1 MRIRIQS
8 LLLLAVVLFCTHAR
22 AQSDLLLSNTD
33 ANFSTFNPAHLNTNG
48 LIHAHLFARQQWIGF
63 PDAPSMQKVGVDYF
77 SPERSM
83 GLKFNFINL
92 TAGKETTRQASLSYM
107 YRVAFSDQLH
117 LALGI
122 SAGLYNRFIR
132 YSELV
137 FVDGNEPLI
146 KPDESYLRPDFEFGF
161 ELQWQNFS
169 AGMAANHIT
178 TPSRE
183 ATIFRIP
190 VHNHVYLRHESV
202 VAEDLM
208 LLASASWHRQ
218 ATIRIVQIDTRF
230 TYKDLISGGLGWRS
244 QEALIIHAGINV
256 TENIGLSY
264 AYDIGLT
271 RFSNFNSG
279 THEFVLLFR
288 FNPKQR
294 TYLSPRFL
302 D

>member
-1 MRIRIQS
+1 MKIRIQS
-8 LLLLAVVLFCTHAR
+8 LLLMVVLLFSVKAR
-22 AQSDLLLSNTD
+22 AQSDLLLSNTG
-33 ANFSTFNPAHLNTNG
+33 ANFMAFNPAYLNANG
-48 LIHAHLFARQQWIGF
+48 QIHAHLQSRQQWIGF
-63 PDAPSMQKVGVDYF
+63 PDAPSMQKVGIDYF

-92 TAGKETTRQASLSYM
+92 TAGKEITRQASLSYM
-107 YRVAFSDQLH
+107 YRVAFADQLN
-117 LALGI
+117 LSLGL

-132 YSELV
+132 YSDLI

-146 KPDESYLRPDFEFGF
+146 KPDESYLKPDFEFGF
-161 ELQWQNFS
+161 ELQWKSFT
-169 AGMAANHIT
+169 AGLAANHIT

-183 ATIFRIP
+183 ATIFKIP

-202 VAEDLM
+202 VAEYLM

-218 ATIRIVQIDTRF
+218 ATIRIVQLDTRF

-244 QEALIIHAGINV
+244 QDALIIHAGINV

-271 RFSNFNSG
+271 RFSNYNSG

-288 FNPKQR
+288 FNHRQQ